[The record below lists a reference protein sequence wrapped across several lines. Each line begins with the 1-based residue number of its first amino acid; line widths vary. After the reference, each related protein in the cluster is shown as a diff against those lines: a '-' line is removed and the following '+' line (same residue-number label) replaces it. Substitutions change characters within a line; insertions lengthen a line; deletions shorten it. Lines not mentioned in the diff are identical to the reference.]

1 MVLMISIL
9 RLSLIQ
15 KELSG
20 TIGVNTVCTTV
31 QNMCQEAG
39 VEGYKTNHSLR
50 VTAATCLFHEGKDE
64 QLIMARTGHHSTDG
78 VQTYKRTSMEQH
90 KELSDALQGGQ
101 GEAKRPKVV
110 EEDKENDACIFTGP
124 PQPIVNF
131 NNCQSITINYK

>member
-31 QNMCQEAG
+31 QNMCQESG
-39 VEGYKTNHSLR
+39 VEGYNTNHSLR

-64 QLIMARTGHHSTDG
+64 QLIMARTGHRSTDG
-78 VQTYKRTSMEQH
+78 VRTYFNG
-90 KELSDALQGGQ
+90 AAQGVVRCPSR
-101 GEAKRPKVV
+101 RPR
-110 EEDKENDACIFTGP
+110 
-124 PQPIVNF
+124 
-131 NNCQSITINYK
+131 